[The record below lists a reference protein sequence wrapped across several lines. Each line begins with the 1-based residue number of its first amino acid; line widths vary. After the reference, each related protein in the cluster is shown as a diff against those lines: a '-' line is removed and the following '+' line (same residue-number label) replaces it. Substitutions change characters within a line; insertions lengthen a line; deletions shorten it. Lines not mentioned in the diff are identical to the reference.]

1 MLSSPTKGCT
11 MNNSHNSI
19 EELDPYQTAEQLVK
33 MAIDL
38 GSDTL
43 SMTINDV
50 SKSLV
55 EAAHLITHLA
65 DESNHYRLKT
75 QVVINVNGTDLM
87 VDQAVVDKLF
97 ASTVQNLITNAL
109 NETPV

>member
-1 MLSSPTKGCT
+1 
-11 MNNSHNSI
+11 MNNLNASI
-19 EELDPYQTAEQLVK
+19 EELDPYDTAEQLVK

-50 SKSLV
+50 SKALI

-65 DESNHYRLKT
+65 DESNHYRMKA
-75 QVVINVNGTDLM
+75 QVVINVNGTDLL
-87 VDQAVVDKLF
+87 VDQNVVDKLF

-109 NETPV
+109 KETLS

>member
-1 MLSSPTKGCT
+1 
-11 MNNSHNSI
+11 
-19 EELDPYQTAEQLVK
+19 